1 MVPRMS
7 LHRII
12 IAALLAG
19 AAVSAA
25 ADDASALQ
33 AWVGKHPSDKP
44 IAGQG
49 GLLAQPRLRDG
60 LMKLLPAPER
70 ALLKTLDVESQVR
83 QSGDFLVID
92 KCLPHDCPARQAM
105 IVVDLRSDR
114 LWAAFFTHSEG
125 RVSTRWYGNVD
136 DYNALPQDIQAD
148 FLKRHGSIAP

>member
-1 MVPRMS
+1 MRLPRI
-7 LHRII
+7 LA
-12 IAALLAG
+12 AALLAG
-19 AAVSAA
+19 LASAA
-25 ADDASALQ
+25 SADDASPLQ

-49 GLLAQPRLRDG
+49 TLLAQPRLRDG
-60 LMKLLPAPER
+60 LAKLLPAPER

-105 IVVDLRSDR
+105 IVVDLRSER
-114 LWAAFFTHSEG
+114 LWVAFFTHTDG
-125 RVSTRWYGNVD
+125 HVSTRWYGNVD
-136 DYNALPQDIQAD
+136 DYNAVPQDVQTD